1 MTMFFLFFYK
11 DDDDDDDCVQH
22 KSLDKIMIIFKKK
35 EGHFN
40 SIYGFLLYIL
50 EII

>member
-11 DDDDDDDCVQH
+11 DDDDDCVQH
-22 KSLDKIMIIFKKK
+22 KSLDKVMIIFKKK
-35 EGHFN
+35 VGHFH

>member
-22 KSLDKIMIIFKKK
+22 KSLDKIMIIFLKKV
-35 EGHFN
+35 GH
-40 SIYGFLLYIL
+40 I
-50 EII
+50 